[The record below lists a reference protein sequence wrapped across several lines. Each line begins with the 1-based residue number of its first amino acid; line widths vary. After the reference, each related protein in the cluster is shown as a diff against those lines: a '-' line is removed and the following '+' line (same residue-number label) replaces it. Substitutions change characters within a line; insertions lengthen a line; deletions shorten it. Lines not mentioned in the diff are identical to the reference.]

1 MDIFGKGSINEAPE
15 GKKEGWKG
23 RREEGRAGGVR
34 DRGEELGGKGIMI
47 RQGPNRDSGD
57 AREGEAFQ

>member
-1 MDIFGKGSINEAPE
+1 MKRRKE
-15 GKKEGWKG
+15 KKEGWKG